1 MMASE
6 GLDQTSTGMADE
18 VETRPPLEAR
28 PAADRPVQEVRRRH
42 VLYVPGYD
50 PRDPSLYRR
59 LAALELRRFGKLWNA
74 RVEVDGASID
84 DPSIPSVRW
93 NARVAAGEACVEV
106 TYETLRWDDIV
117 AKDFSTPLP
126 LKILRG
132 ARTLAD
138 SLFSGQL
145 WRVARASPW
154 CAIVWIYPLVA
165 FLGATLVGLAAGVAV
180 KVAAVAAGLPE
191 AAGYLLCA
199 CAILAGALGV
209 LAWLRS
215 AGSYVIHLIDDGRSQ
230 RYYVYR
236 SDPELER
243 RVDAFAARIRAAK
256 ADPELDELLVVGHS
270 SGSFIAIDAV
280 SRAFEADP
288 KLGEGRPALALLTV
302 GATELLVAL
311 HPAAGW
317 FRDRV
322 RRLALE
328 PTLFWAE
335 VYGPW
340 DSINFPNR
348 DPVAELKLEVPADRP
363 NPTFRRA
370 YLTKML
376 RQKTI
381 DDLKRGF
388 AVFRVHF
395 QFIMSNEVQGPF
407 DYFSLVCGPW
417 RVRTQ
422 FRRTA
427 KGALMSPHLGSPAYA
442 PKTPD

>member
-6 GLDQTSTGMADE
+6 GLDHTASATAGEA
-18 VETRPPLEAR
+18 EAR
-28 PAADRPVQEVRRRH
+28 PPSKAGAVESLAAQEVRRRH

-74 RVEVDGASID
+74 RVSVDGSSID
-84 DPSIPSVRW
+84 EPSIPSIRW
-93 NARVAAGEACVEV
+93 TARVAAGDARVEV

-132 ARTLAD
+132 FRTLAD
-138 SLFSGQL
+138 SLLTGQL

-154 CAIVWIYPLVA
+154 CAIVWVYPLVA
-165 FLGATLVGLAAGVAV
+165 FLGATLVGLAAAVLVKVGVAAIGGP
-180 KVAAVAAGLPE
+180 AALGYLLGAAAFAAAGL
-191 AAGYLLCA
+191 
-199 CAILAGALGV
+199 GV
-209 LAWLRS
+209 MAWLRR

-230 RYYVYR
+230 RHYVYR
-236 SDPELER
+236 QDEELER
-243 RVDAFAARIRAAK
+243 RIDGFAARIREAK
-256 ADPELDELLVVGHS
+256 ANPELDELLVVGHS

-280 SRAFEADP
+280 SRALETDP
-288 KLGEGRPALALLTV
+288 GLGHGRANLALLTV

-317 FRDRV
+317 FRKRI
-322 RRLALE
+322 RRLALD

-348 DPVAELKLEVPADRP
+348 DPVTELKLDVPTDRP

-370 YLTKML
+370 FLTKML
-376 RQKTI
+376 RQATI
-381 DDLKRGF
+381 DELRRSY

-417 RVRTQ
+417 RMRTQ

-427 KGALMSPHLGSPAYA
+427 KGAFMSPHPGPPVYP
-442 PKTPD
+442 PKPTA

>member
-1 MMASE
+1 MMAPE
-6 GLDQTSTGMADE
+6 GLDQTASAMAGE
-18 VETRPPLEAR
+18 AESRPPSDTGAVEGL
-28 PAADRPVQEVRRRH
+28 AAQEVRRRH

-59 LAALELRRFGKLWNA
+59 LAALELRRFGKLWGA
-74 RVEVDGASID
+74 RVSLDGSSID
-84 DPSIPSVRW
+84 EPSIPSVRW
-93 NARVAAGEACVEV
+93 TAQVAAGDAKVHV

-132 ARTLAD
+132 FRTLAD
-138 SLFSGQL
+138 SLFTGQL

-154 CAIVWIYPLVA
+154 CAIVWVYPLVA
-165 FLGATLVGLAAGVAV
+165 FLGAALAGLAAAFAV
-180 KVAAVAAGLPE
+180 GTGAAALGGPHWLGA
-191 AAGYLLCA
+191 LLGTGAFGA
-199 CAILAGALGV
+199 CALGV
-209 LAWLRS
+209 MAWLRRT
-215 AGSYVIHLIDDGRSQ
+215 GSYVIHLIDDGRSQ
-230 RYYVYR
+230 RHYVYR
-236 SDPELER
+236 QDAELER
-243 RVDAFAARIRAAK
+243 RIDRFAARIRAAG

-280 SRAFEADP
+280 SRALETDPGLGHGRAD
-288 KLGEGRPALALLTV
+288 LALLTV

-311 HPAAGW
+311 HPAADW
-317 FRDRV
+317 FRERIK
-322 RRLALE
+322 RLALD

-348 DPVAELKLEVPADRP
+348 DPVTELKLDVPNDRP

-370 YLTKML
+370 FLTKML
-376 RQKTI
+376 RQATI
-381 DDLKRGF
+381 DELRRTY

-417 RVRTQ
+417 RMRTQ

-427 KGALMSPHLGSPAYA
+427 KGALMSPHLGSPVYP
-442 PKTPD
+442 PKPG